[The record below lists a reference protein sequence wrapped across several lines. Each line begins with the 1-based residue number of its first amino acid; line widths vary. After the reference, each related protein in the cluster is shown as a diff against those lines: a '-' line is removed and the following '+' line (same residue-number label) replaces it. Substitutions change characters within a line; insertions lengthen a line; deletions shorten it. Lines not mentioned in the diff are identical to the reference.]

1 MLVIHSVTKSVK
13 SAFSSSHQAKMG
25 HLPGLLDCLLC
36 PRQSHFSSGLSLLP
50 CFLVYSWLAPSTT
63 RNFSLRPAPLPQV
76 CLSWM
81 LHILYSFIIHAL
93 RTLLAFSLFIVLN
106 SLKFIEY
113 LFDAIHWIRLW
124 YLTLWIRRMTF
135 RKLCVQNGEV
145 INDRRNLN
153 AYLLT
158 LNSVLFLFSTAPLPS
173 RHAKM
178 LRNTDNVSCK
188 ASLGHAWV
196 CATGP
201 HPSSHSGDCWEQCG
215 ADVPQVPF
223 SQSS

>member
-1 MLVIHSVTKSVK
+1 MIHSVTKSVK

-63 RNFSLRPAPLPQV
+63 RNFSLWPAPLPQV
-76 CLSWM
+76 SLSWM
-81 LHILYSFIIHAL
+81 LHFLYSFIIHAL
-93 RTLLAFSLFIVLN
+93 RILLAFSLFIVLN

-113 LFDAIHWIRLW
+113 LFDAIPWIRLW

-135 RKLCVQNGEV
+135 SKCVQNGEV

-158 LNSVLFLFSTAPLPS
+158 LNSVLFFLAQLPFPPGMP
-173 RHAKM
+173 R
-178 LRNTDNVSCK
+178 
-188 ASLGHAWV
+188 
-196 CATGP
+196 
-201 HPSSHSGDCWEQCG
+201 CWETLMMWV
-215 ADVPQVPF
+215 ARLL
-223 SQSS
+223 